1 LLPSGRSG
9 IRTARAP
16 WRPTPQDLINEG
28 PMTKLRIKG
37 RAGNSASPVFAF
49 ILFLVSV
56 TIAGAQ
62 GPAPGSIR
70 KQIGTPTRQVALFT
84 DLETQLSAG
93 SAHQDRATL
102 DRLLADDFQLWTA
115 DHPSDPVGRDQW
127 MEQALS
133 SSSPAGVVH
142 EMNVHME
149 GEVAIVSFLLT
160 PQPSASATSH
170 DLFLVD
176 VWTKQVN
183 TWQLATRYACHTPF
197 QISPKPSGK
206 E

>member
-1 LLPSGRSG
+1 
-9 IRTARAP
+9 
-16 WRPTPQDLINEG
+16 
-28 PMTKLRIKG
+28 MTKPQSKG
-37 RAGNSASPVFAF
+37 KAGNAASPVFAF

-62 GPAPGSIR
+62 GPTPGSIR

-93 SAHQDRATL
+93 AAHKDQTTL

-133 SSSPAGVVH
+133 ASGPAGVVH

-160 PQPSASATSH
+160 PQTSTSASSH
-170 DLFLVD
+170 ALFLVD
-176 VWTKQVN
+176 VWTKQAN
-183 TWQLATRYACHTPF
+183 TWQLATRYACHTPV

-206 E
+206 D